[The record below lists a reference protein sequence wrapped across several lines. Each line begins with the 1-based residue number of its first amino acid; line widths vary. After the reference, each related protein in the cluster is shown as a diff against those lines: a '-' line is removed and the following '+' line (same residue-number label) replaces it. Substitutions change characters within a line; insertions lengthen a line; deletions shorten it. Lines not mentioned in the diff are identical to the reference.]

1 MNNLNKR
8 IAGYGGVRPN
18 KKNSPPPPPPP
29 PPTRTNNNL
38 YRNVKSNC
46 GDWQNYVETIVYN
59 AGKQGIRLSTLS
71 EKSGLTIAQLNS
83 VIHDINFTSCGNN
96 SIMVKTFNAN
106 NPTYVHAIKFPC
118 QFRYRGAWSC

>member
-1 MNNLNKR
+1 MLKFKNIIYSIKMNNLNKR
-8 IAGYGGVRPN
+8 IADTAVFVLT
-18 KKNSPPPPPPP
+18 KKILSPPPPPP

-71 EKSGLTIAQLNS
+71 EK
-83 VIHDINFTSCGNN
+83 V
-96 SIMVKTFNAN
+96 V
-106 NPTYVHAIKFPC
+106 
-118 QFRYRGAWSC
+118 